1 MFKDLKTNKNIFI
14 LFIFLLGIFLGMHT
28 TFILMDFPNSN
39 NNNAIAEVN
48 SIYIAETEQE
58 NAVITAVQK
67 SIPSVVSIIVEKTS
81 GVIYDERLEKD
92 PFERFFRDLIP
103 EDRNALERVG
113 AGTGFIVSE
122 DGLIMT
128 NKHVV
133 SDEKAVYSIL
143 TNEGETFKVEVLAKN
158 PVQDIAIL
166 RIQDVQD
173 RRFKPLK
180 LGDSSVLNLGQS
192 VIAIGNALGE
202 FQNTVSVG
210 VVSGLQRN
218 IVAQGNNTIETLEDI
233 IQTDAAINR
242 GNSGGPLLNLRG
254 EVIGIN
260 TAVSMDGENISFA
273 VPINKAKRDV
283 EQVLIQGK
291 IAYPFLGIKYLVLN
305 DEYAKELNLNVNYG
319 ALIADE
325 PLSITPNS
333 PAEKAELKEGD
344 IILEFD
350 HQKIS
355 TKNTLAKIIQDY
367 FPGQEIEIKVLRNE
381 KEFLINVVLGDW
393 NDF

>member
-1 MFKDLKTNKNIFI
+1 
-14 LFIFLLGIFLGMHT
+14 
-28 TFILMDFPNSN
+28 
-39 NNNAIAEVN
+39 
-48 SIYIAETEQE
+48 
-58 NAVITAVQK
+58 
-67 SIPSVVSIIVEKTS
+67 VVSIIVEKTS

-166 RIQDVQD
+166 KIQDVQD

-260 TAVSMDGENISFA
+260 TAVSMDGENKYGSYYQASKTIS
-273 VPINKAKRDV
+273 
-283 EQVLIQGK
+283 
-291 IAYPFLGIKYLVLN
+291 
-305 DEYAKELNLNVNYG
+305 
-319 ALIADE
+319 
-325 PLSITPNS
+325 LS
-333 PAEKAELKEGD
+333 
-344 IILEFD
+344 F
-350 HQKIS
+350 
-355 TKNTLAKIIQDY
+355 
-367 FPGQEIEIKVLRNE
+367 
-381 KEFLINVVLGDW
+381 
-393 NDF
+393 